1 MSEEQNKQINI
12 FLNSEEKKEQVFN
25 NATSYEK
32 YIILQNETFQIKNK
46 ELEQNISRLE
56 TINEELEED
65 NSRME
70 TGKRYTKNLLKNFAE
85 LDKLRVQVNEETN
98 SYYKNIKEN
107 KDLFK
112 KKLYKHI
119 RICQFFLVIISS
131 LIFCDDEYNIQ
142 MFVNLTVSSCI
153 ICFLESM
160 MINCNHQL
168 GIKLVTHKDLIKNLN
183 KEIKEI
189 TDSHDFINEHIDNL

>member
-12 FLNSEEKKEQVFN
+12 FLNSEEKKEQVLN
-25 NATSYEK
+25 NATTYEK

-65 NSRME
+65 NGRME

-85 LDKLRVQVNEETN
+85 LDKLRFKVDKESN
-98 SYYKNIKEN
+98 SYYKHIKES

-119 RICQFFLVIISS
+119 RFFQFFMSIISC
-131 LIFCDDEYNIQ
+131 LILFDEEYSIQ
-142 MFVNLTVSSCI
+142 MFVNLVNLLCVVS
-153 ICFLESM
+153 FLESM
-160 MINCNHQL
+160 LNNCNHQL
-168 GIKLVTHKDLIKNLN
+168 SIKLVSSKEFIKNLN

-189 TDSHDFINEHIDNL
+189 TDSYDFIHEHLDNL